1 MRRRLVRMTF
11 ALMALL
17 AGISVLLGLKTE
29 EITVSAP
36 TAVKDDSELSQETLH
51 VQLAASVTASPKPTP
66 TKTPAKATAKKPRPT
81 AKPTPKVT
89 KAPAKAPTTSP
100 SKAPVAA
107 LPGFAGAVVTA
118 GPYGPVQVQIVTT
131 NGRITSVRAIKL
143 PDGADDIEIN
153 DIAVPKLIGQT
164 LERQSAQL
172 DVVSGA
178 TYTSLAYIKSLQ
190 SAIDASRR

>member
-1 MRRRLVRMTF
+1 MRRRLVRMSC
-11 ALMALL
+11 ALVAVLT
-17 AGISVLLGLKTE
+17 GISVLLGLKTQ
-29 EITVSAP
+29 EITLSAP
-36 TAVKDDSELSQETLH
+36 AVKDESELARTTLH
-51 VQLAASVTASPKPTP
+51 VQLAASVVASPKPAASRTP
-66 TKTPAKATAKKPRPT
+66 TRTTAKKPVIKATP
-81 AKPTPKVT
+81 KPTTKPKP
-89 KAPAKAPTTSP
+89 KP
-100 SKAPVAA
+100 SKSPAVA
-107 LPGFAGAVVTA
+107 LPGFAGVVVTA

-153 DIAVPKLIGQT
+153 DVAVPKLIGQT